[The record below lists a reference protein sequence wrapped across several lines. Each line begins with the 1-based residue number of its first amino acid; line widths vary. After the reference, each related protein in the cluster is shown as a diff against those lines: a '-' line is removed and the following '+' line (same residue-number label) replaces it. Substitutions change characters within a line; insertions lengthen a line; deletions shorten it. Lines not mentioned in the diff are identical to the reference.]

1 MEVTRWGLRK
11 GKADGERQVLRVTAL
26 GTRTMDGEDRRDAED
41 CGCDVS
47 SLDVGM
53 SGPVLSFVPLV

>member
-11 GKADGERQVLRVTAL
+11 GKADGERQVLRVMAL
-26 GTRTMDGEDRRDAED
+26 GTRTMDRKDRWDAED

-47 SLDVGM
+47 FLDVGM